1 MAIIS
6 SPADIASVQ
15 TLAGC
20 EPDRIPAHVFESDVP
35 IVLEG
40 LVAEWP
46 AVKACSQS
54 LASAATYLSGFWS
67 EKPVT
72 VTAGQPEIK
81 GRFFYDEDCTGFNFV
96 RGGAPLPLV
105 FQKLSEQPD
114 DESAQSI
121 YVGCASL
128 EQWFPGFRLHNDL
141 TVPRDDVAVNAWLGN
156 RSRISA
162 HFDFPDNI
170 ACVVSGRRRFTLF
183 PPDQVAN
190 LYIGPLDVTPAGQ
203 AISLVDFADP
213 DYDRFPRF
221 EKALQ
226 ASITCELE
234 PGDAIFIPSM
244 WWHHVES
251 LSTFNMLV
259 NYWWCST
266 PEVMGAPLDAIMHA
280 ILSIREM
287 PRSQR
292 DKWKALFD
300 HYVFS
305 ADETTYAHIPE
316 AGRGC
321 LAPLD
326 DAAARKLRRYLA
338 SRFGQ

>member
-1 MAIIS
+1 MSALPNIS
-6 SPADIASVQ
+6 SAQSL
-15 TLAGC
+15 TGC
-20 EPDRIPAHVFESDVP
+20 EPHRIPSHVFESDVP

-46 AVKACSQS
+46 AVRACSQS
-54 LASAATYLSGFWS
+54 LASATSYLSGLWS
-67 EKPVT
+67 DKPVT
-72 VTAGQPEIK
+72 VIVGAPEIK
-81 GRFFYDEDCTGFNFV
+81 GRFFYNEDCTGFNFA

-105 FQKLSEQPD
+105 FQKLAEQPD
-114 DESAQSI
+114 DERAQSI
-121 YVGCASL
+121 YVGCSSL
-128 EQWFPGFRLHNDL
+128 QHGFPGFRQHNDL
-141 TVPRDDVAVNAWLGN
+141 TVPGDDVAVNAWLGN

-170 ACVVSGRRRFTLF
+170 ACVVAGQRRFTLF
-183 PPDQVAN
+183 PPDQVGN

-213 DYDRFPRF
+213 DFDRFPRF
-221 EKALQ
+221 ETALQ
-226 ASITCELE
+226 AAVTCELG

-251 LSTFNMLV
+251 LSSFNMLV

-266 PEVMGAPLDAIMHA
+266 PEVMGAPLDAILHA
-280 ILSIREM
+280 ILSIREI
-287 PRSQR
+287 PKPQR
-292 DKWKALFD
+292 DLWKGLFD

-305 ADETTYAHIPE
+305 ADDSVAEHIPE

-326 DAAARKLRRYLA
+326 DAAARKLRSYLA
-338 SRFGQ
+338 SRFQQ